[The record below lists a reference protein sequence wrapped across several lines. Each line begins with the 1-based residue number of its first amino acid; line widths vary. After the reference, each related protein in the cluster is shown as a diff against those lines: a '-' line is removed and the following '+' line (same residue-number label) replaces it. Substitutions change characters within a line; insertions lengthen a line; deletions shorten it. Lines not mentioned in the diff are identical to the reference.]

1 MSTDNLKLEQLM
13 KKTVLT
19 GAVLAGAMFLSTA
32 ASASYTTFAGEDLND
47 DSFTP
52 LSSLPNSSAAETS
65 FKSNLSSGVS
75 TETFEGQ
82 ATGATVPLTLNFTDL
97 ITSAITTATLS
108 GGGGQVV
115 AVSPGNTDG
124 NGRYSIPSATSSKFW
139 QVNAGGSSTFTITFS
154 DAIAAFGFYG
164 VDIGDFGGT
173 VSVNLLDGSGNII
186 QTVAVP
192 ATQGSGGSTDGSV
205 IFFGVVSSGAASD
218 FMGISFSTTAGG
230 GDVFAFDNFT
240 IATRDQV
247 VPPNGTPLPGTILL
261 AGLGLLGLGA
271 ARRRQ
276 R

>member
-1 MSTDNLKLEQLM
+1 M

-32 ASASYTTFAGEDLND
+32 ASASYMTFSGEDANN
-47 DSFTP
+47 SSATP
-52 LSSLPNSSAAETS
+52 LTALPNSTGAETS
-65 FKSNLSSGVS
+65 FKSNLSTGVS
-75 TETFEGQ
+75 TENFESQ
-82 ATGATVPLTLNFTDL
+82 ATGATVPLTLNFVDL
-97 ITSAITTATLS
+97 LTSAVTSATLS
-108 GGGGQVV
+108 GGGGFV
-115 AVSPGNTDG
+115 AAVTPGTTDG
-124 NGRYSIPSATSSKFW
+124 FGRYSIPSATSSKYW
-139 QVNAGGSSTFTITFS
+139 QVNAGGASTFTITFS

-186 QTVAVP
+186 ETVAVP

-205 IFFGVVSSGAASD
+205 IFFGLVSSGAASD
-218 FMGISFSTTAGG
+218 FMGISFSTTIGG

-247 VPPNGTPLPGTILL
+247 VPPNQTPLPGTILL

-271 ARRRQ
+271 MRRRQ